1 MKYELLMDTPDII
14 KDFLIYSETIKNKS
28 EKSVEEYFHDLRTF
42 FRYLKQTRGLAP
54 HDIELEKIVIKDID
68 IELVKTVS
76 LNDLY
81 SFLIYCKNVRGN
93 NTKSRA
99 RKCSTLKIYFKYLTN
114 NKQLLKSDPAALLE
128 APKVRASIPKYLT
141 LEESKNL
148 LDSVDGKNYERD
160 YCILTLFL
168 NCGLRLSE
176 LCGINISDIR
186 DDQLKVTGKGNK
198 QRVIHLNDACKSAIK
213 NYMAVRPADGV
224 KNDSRDALFISAQ
237 KKRISNK
244 TVQHIVYTFLDKSG
258 LGDKGYSAHKLRHTA
273 ATLMYQ
279 YGNVDVRILQEV
291 LGHEN
296 LNTTQIYTHISD
308 KQLNQAMENNPLSNI
323 KAKSKKT
330 DE

>member
-1 MKYELLMDTPDII
+1 MLL
-14 KDFLIYSETIKNKS
+14 
-28 EKSVEEYFHDLRTF
+28 H
-42 FRYLKQTRGLAP
+42 
-54 HDIELEKIVIKDID
+54 
-68 IELVKTVS
+68 
-76 LNDLY
+76 
-81 SFLIYCKNVRGN
+81 
-93 NTKSRA
+93 
-99 RKCSTLKIYFKYLTN
+99 
-114 NKQLLKSDPAALLE
+114 
-128 APKVRASIPKYLT
+128 
-141 LEESKNL
+141 ESKNL

-186 DDQLKVTGKGNK
+186 DDQLMVTGKGNK

-213 NYMAVRPADGV
+213 NYMAVRPVDGV
-224 KNDSRDALFISAQ
+224 QNDSRDALFISAQ

-323 KAKSKKT
+323 KAKPKKT
-330 DE
+330 EE

>member
-42 FRYLKQTRGLAP
+42 FRYLKQNRGLVAK
-54 HDIELEKIVIKDID
+54 DLELEKIDIKDLD
-68 IELVKTVS
+68 IELVKTVN

-114 NKQLLKSDPAALLE
+114 NKQLLNSDPAALLE
-128 APKVRASIPKYLT
+128 APKVRTGIPKYLT
-141 LEESKNL
+141 LEESKSL

-198 QRVIHLNDACKSAIK
+198 QRVIHLNGACISAIQ
-213 NYMAVRPADGV
+213 NYMAVRPMDGV
-224 KNDSRDALFISAQ
+224 QNESRDALFISAQ

-308 KQLNQAMENNPLSNI
+308 KQLNAAMENNPLSSI
-323 KAKSKKT
+323 KAKPKKT
-330 DE
+330 EE